1 MTDVQ
6 LAKIAYTAAMR
17 ANGWSAAWDEFQR
30 DPRAIKEW
38 MVGVAAIR
46 ATLAEEQSFEQAAI
60 GRAVETRHTVA
71 DPAMPVVA
79 RARGLPDNHIGGCIS
94 EAELQSWITEWSQ
107 QDDTFNIPLVRQ
119 SDAAAAIAAKVEA
132 CAAICDELAKE
143 RGFAAARV
151 CAQAIRGRGEK
162 PAETSTIRTVTSS
175 K

>member
-6 LAKIAYTAAMR
+6 LAKIAYAAAMR

-60 GRAVETRHTVA
+60 QRAVDTRHTVT
-71 DPAMPVVA
+71 DPRMPVVA
-79 RARGLPDNHIGGCIS
+79 RARGLPGNHVGGCIS

-107 QDDTFNIPLVRQ
+107 QDDTFNIPLVRE
-119 SDAAAAIAAKVEA
+119 SDALAALRNKIEE
-132 CAAICDELAKE
+132 CAAICDALAKE

-151 CAQAIRGRGEK
+151 CAQAIRNQQDH
-162 PAETSTIRTVTSS
+162 PANPAHVL